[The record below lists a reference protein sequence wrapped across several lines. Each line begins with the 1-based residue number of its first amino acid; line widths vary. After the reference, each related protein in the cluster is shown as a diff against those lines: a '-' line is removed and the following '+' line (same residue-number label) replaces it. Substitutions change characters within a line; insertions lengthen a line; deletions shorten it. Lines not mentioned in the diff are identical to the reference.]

1 MALKEFPANG
11 NSHAALFDITRGD
24 FSFTAG
30 ELAKAGHLE
39 IATPFANIRG
49 RSRVGGIGTLSLI
62 SLFFAAMEKVQA
74 AGPAIGYL
82 DDGVIIA
89 NYKDDEPHGSFE
101 LVTKEATP
109 RRIFVDDPG
118 VTWALRLNSSSELSV
133 SQVSNSPAQM
143 IQLQAIQQ
151 NVLRTY
157 AVGLQAM
164 QGPTV
169 SGPNGS
175 PTPIFD
181 LPGSNLQRI
190 NFGPS
195 DNSPAI
201 ENLNSSPQ
209 SSPNSSSLKTTSAT
223 TSTSGS
229 SQNTASSIE
238 ESIFIPPPP
247 PPPPANVLTPP
258 VITTTAPALDNASSI
273 NIAGTAP
280 ANSTVALA
288 NNGNAIGTTTADASG
303 HWSINGIA
311 LSNGANYS
319 FTATATDVS
328 NNSSP
333 PSNQLAFQVDQTPPA
348 VPVITTT
355 APAQNNASSI
365 NVAGTAEAN
374 STVTLSNNGSPVGTT
389 TADGSGHWSVNGIP
403 LSNGADNN
411 FTATATDAAN
421 NASGPSN
428 ALTFHDDQT
437 APSATF
443 PTVALTSDTGAA
455 SSDFITSNGGVHF
468 AGTAADTGGAGLA
481 SVQVF
486 NGATLLGT
494 ATVVAGNWSL
504 DTTLAAGT
512 YNNLMVTVTD
522 LAGNTNTTTNT
533 QTIIVDTAPPAAG
546 TLSFSNL
553 TDSGTANTPPVT
565 TDNTFN
571 LTLTGQESGAAVAY
585 QASLNGGAFAATT
598 ASQSGLADGDYQ
610 FRALVTDAA
619 GNTSTSNVIE
629 VVVDNSVPAAGTLS
643 FSNLTDSGTANTP
656 PVTTDNT
663 FNLTLT
669 GQESGAAVAYQAS
682 LNGGAFAATTA
693 SQSGLAD
700 GDYQF
705 RALVTDAAGNTSTSN
720 VIEVVVD
727 NSVPAAGTLSF
738 SNLTDSGTANT
749 PPVTTDNTFNLT
761 LTGQESGA
769 AVAYQASLNGG
780 AFAATTASQSGL
792 ADGDYQ
798 FRALVTDAAG
808 NTSTSNVIEVVVDN
822 SAPAEALAITAI
834 ATDTGTAGDFITS
847 DTTLIVSGSNG
858 ALAAGEKIQIS
869 SDGTNW
875 FDVTPI
881 DSTHWSYDDTATP
894 HTSSFTYQA
903 RILDTA
909 GNIGTTASQAITI
922 ANLPAEAVAITAIT
936 TDTGTAGDFITSDTT
951 LIVSGSNGALAA
963 GEKIQISSDG
973 TNWFDVTPIDS
984 THWSYDDT
992 ANPHLSNVTYQVRV
1006 IDAANNVGTTAS
1018 QLVTI
1023 DTAPPAA
1030 GTLSF
1035 SNLTDSGTANT
1046 PPVTT
1051 DNTFNLTLT
1060 GQESGAAV
1068 AYQAS
1073 LNGGAFAAT
1082 TASQSGLA
1090 DGDYQ
1095 FRALVT
1101 DAAGNTSTSNVIEV
1115 VVDNSVPAAGTL
1127 SFSNLTDSGT
1137 ANTPPVTTDN
1147 TFNLTL
1153 TGQESGAAV
1162 AYQASLN
1169 GGAFAATTASQS
1181 GLADGDY
1188 QFRALVTDAAGNTST
1203 SNVIEVVVDN
1213 SVPAEALSDHGDY
1226 H

>member
-1 MALKEFPANG
+1 MRAGGAGGAWPLFGGCRDSSSGDRSVGGNGSTGFVLKPATPPCAIGAIERLIGSAAVVRPSGIAQLKVGDPVFRDDVVETTADGQVCIHFIDNTVVSLSNSARMALKEFPANG

-24 FSFTAG
+24 FSFTVG

-229 SQNTASSIE
+229 SQNTVSSIE
-238 ESIFIPPPP
+238 ESVFIPPP

-273 NIAGTAP
+273 NIAGTAL

-288 NNGNAIGTTTADASG
+288 NNGSAIGTTTADASG

-333 PSNQLAFQVDQTPPA
+333 PSNQLAFHVDQTPPA
-348 VPVITTT
+348 APVITTT
-355 APAQNNASSI
+355 ASAQINASSI

-374 STVTLSNNGSPVGTT
+374 STVTLSNNGNSVGTT

-421 NASGPSN
+421 NLSGPSN
-428 ALTFHDDQT
+428 TLIFHDDQT
-437 APSATF
+437 VPTESF
-443 PTVALTSDTGAA
+443 PTVTLTSDTGT
-455 SSDFITSNGGVHF
+455 SNSDFITSNGGVHF
-468 AGTAADTGGAGLA
+468 AGAVADTGGAGIG

-512 YNNLMVTVTD
+512 YNNLKVTVTD
-522 LAGNTNTTTNT
+522 LAGNASTTTT
-533 QTIIVDTAPPAAG
+533 AQTIIVD
-546 TLSFSNL
+546 
-553 TDSGTANTPPVT
+553 
-565 TDNTFN
+565 FN
-571 LTLTGQESGAAVAY
+571 GADRVVP
-585 QASLNGGAFAATT
+585 
-598 ASQSGLADGDYQ
+598 DGDADQRYRDVELRLHHQ
-610 FRALVTDAA
+610 QWWRAFCWRGRRHWRCRHRQRA
-619 GNTSTSNVIE
+619 G
-629 VVVDNSVPAAGTLS
+629 L
-643 FSNLTDSGTANTP
+643 
-656 PVTTDNT
+656 
-663 FNLTLT
+663 
-669 GQESGAAVAYQAS
+669 
-682 LNGGAFAATTA
+682 
-693 SQSGLAD
+693 
-700 GDYQF
+700 
-705 RALVTDAAGNTSTSN
+705 
-720 VIEVVVD
+720 
-727 NSVPAAGTLSF
+727 
-738 SNLTDSGTANT
+738 
-749 PPVTTDNTFNLT
+749 
-761 LTGQESGA
+761 
-769 AVAYQASLNGG
+769 
-780 AFAATTASQSGL
+780 
-792 ADGDYQ
+792 
-798 FRALVTDAAG
+798 
-808 NTSTSNVIEVVVDN
+808 
-822 SAPAEALAITAI
+822 
-834 ATDTGTAGDFITS
+834 
-847 DTTLIVSGSNG
+847 
-858 ALAAGEKIQIS
+858 
-869 SDGTNW
+869 
-875 FDVTPI
+875 
-881 DSTHWSYDDTATP
+881 
-894 HTSSFTYQA
+894 
-903 RILDTA
+903 
-909 GNIGTTASQAITI
+909 
-922 ANLPAEAVAITAIT
+922 
-936 TDTGTAGDFITSDTT
+936 
-951 LIVSGSNGALAA
+951 
-963 GEKIQISSDG
+963 
-973 TNWFDVTPIDS
+973 
-984 THWSYDDT
+984 
-992 ANPHLSNVTYQVRV
+992 
-1006 IDAANNVGTTAS
+1006 
-1018 QLVTI
+1018 
-1023 DTAPPAA
+1023 
-1030 GTLSF
+1030 
-1035 SNLTDSGTANT
+1035 
-1046 PPVTT
+1046 
-1051 DNTFNLTLT
+1051 
-1060 GQESGAAV
+1060 
-1068 AYQAS
+1068 
-1073 LNGGAFAAT
+1073 
-1082 TASQSGLA
+1082 
-1090 DGDYQ
+1090 
-1095 FRALVT
+1095 
-1101 DAAGNTSTSNVIEV
+1101 
-1115 VVDNSVPAAGTL
+1115 
-1127 SFSNLTDSGT
+1127 
-1137 ANTPPVTTDN
+1137 
-1147 TFNLTL
+1147 
-1153 TGQESGAAV
+1153 
-1162 AYQASLN
+1162 
-1169 GGAFAATTASQS
+1169 
-1181 GLADGDY
+1181 
-1188 QFRALVTDAAGNTST
+1188 
-1203 SNVIEVVVDN
+1203 
-1213 SVPAEALSDHGDY
+1213 
-1226 H
+1226 

>member
-1 MALKEFPANG
+1 MTTDNTFNLTLTGQESGAAVAYQASLNG
-11 NSHAALFDITRGD
+11 GA
-24 FSFTAG
+24 
-30 ELAKAGHLE
+30 
-39 IATPFANIRG
+39 
-49 RSRVGGIGTLSLI
+49 
-62 SLFFAAMEKVQA
+62 FAATTASQSGLADGDYQFRALVTDA
-74 AGPAIGYL
+74 AG
-82 DDGVIIA
+82 
-89 NYKDDEPHGSFE
+89 N
-101 LVTKEATP
+101 
-109 RRIFVDDPG
+109 
-118 VTWALRLNSSSELSV
+118 
-133 SQVSNSPAQM
+133 
-143 IQLQAIQQ
+143 
-151 NVLRTY
+151 
-157 AVGLQAM
+157 
-164 QGPTV
+164 
-169 SGPNGS
+169 
-175 PTPIFD
+175 
-181 LPGSNLQRI
+181 
-190 NFGPS
+190 
-195 DNSPAI
+195 
-201 ENLNSSPQ
+201 
-209 SSPNSSSLKTTSAT
+209 
-223 TSTSGS
+223 TSTS
-229 SQNTASSIE
+229 NVIE
-238 ESIFIPPPP
+238 VVVDNS
-247 PPPPANVLTPP
+247 
-258 VITTTAPALDNASSI
+258 APAEALAI
-273 NIAGTAP
+273 TAIATDTGTAGDFITSDTTLIVSGS
-280 ANSTVALA
+280 NGALA
-288 NNGNAIGTTTADASG
+288 AGEKIQISSDGTNWFDVTPIDSTHWSYDDTATPHTSSFTYQARILDTAGNIGTTASQAITIANLPAEAVAITAITTDTGTAGDFITSDTTLIVSG
-303 HWSINGIA
+303 
-311 LSNGANYS
+311 SNGALAAGEKIQISSDGTNWFDVTPIDSTHWSYDD
-319 FTATATDVS
+319 TA
-328 NNSSP
+328 NP
-333 PSNQLAFQVDQTPPA
+333 H
-348 VPVITTT
+348 
-355 APAQNNASSI
+355 
-365 NVAGTAEAN
+365 
-374 STVTLSNNGSPVGTT
+374 LSNVTYQ
-389 TADGSGHWSVNGIP
+389 VRVI
-403 LSNGADNN
+403 
-411 FTATATDAAN
+411 DAAN
-421 NASGPSN
+421 NVGTTASQ
-428 ALTFHDDQT
+428 L
-437 APSATF
+437 
-443 PTVALTSDTGAA
+443 
-455 SSDFITSNGGVHF
+455 
-468 AGTAADTGGAGLA
+468 
-481 SVQVF
+481 
-486 NGATLLGT
+486 
-494 ATVVAGNWSL
+494 
-504 DTTLAAGT
+504 
-512 YNNLMVTVTD
+512 VT
-522 LAGNTNTTTNT
+522 
-533 QTIIVDTAPPAAG
+533 IDTAPPAAG

-1073 LNGGAFAAT
+1073 LNGGAFTATTASQSGLADGDYQFRALVTDAAGNTSTSNVIEVVVDNSVPAAGTLSFSNLTDSGTANTPPVTTDNTFNLTLTGQESGAAVAYQASLNGGAFAAT

-1213 SVPAEALSDHGDY
+1213 SVPAAGTLSFSNLTDSGTANTPPVTTDNTFNLTLTGQESGAAVAYQASLNGGAFAATTASQSGLADGDY
-1226 H
+1226 QFRALVTDAAGNTSTSNVIEVVVDNSVWWWTIARRRRR

>member
-1 MALKEFPANG
+1 MPACR
-11 NSHAALFDITRGD
+11 SL
-24 FSFTAG
+24 TA
-30 ELAKAGHLE
+30 
-39 IATPFANIRG
+39 
-49 RSRVGGIGTLSLI
+49 
-62 SLFFAAMEKVQA
+62 
-74 AGPAIGYL
+74 
-82 DDGVIIA
+82 
-89 NYKDDEPHGSFE
+89 
-101 LVTKEATP
+101 
-109 RRIFVDDPG
+109 
-118 VTWALRLNSSSELSV
+118 
-133 SQVSNSPAQM
+133 
-143 IQLQAIQQ
+143 
-151 NVLRTY
+151 
-157 AVGLQAM
+157 
-164 QGPTV
+164 
-169 SGPNGS
+169 
-175 PTPIFD
+175 
-181 LPGSNLQRI
+181 
-190 NFGPS
+190 
-195 DNSPAI
+195 
-201 ENLNSSPQ
+201 
-209 SSPNSSSLKTTSAT
+209 
-223 TSTSGS
+223 
-229 SQNTASSIE
+229 
-238 ESIFIPPPP
+238 
-247 PPPPANVLTPP
+247 
-258 VITTTAPALDNASSI
+258 
-273 NIAGTAP
+273 
-280 ANSTVALA
+280 
-288 NNGNAIGTTTADASG
+288 
-303 HWSINGIA
+303 
-311 LSNGANYS
+311 
-319 FTATATDVS
+319 
-328 NNSSP
+328 
-333 PSNQLAFQVDQTPPA
+333 
-348 VPVITTT
+348 
-355 APAQNNASSI
+355 
-365 NVAGTAEAN
+365 
-374 STVTLSNNGSPVGTT
+374 
-389 TADGSGHWSVNGIP
+389 
-403 LSNGADNN
+403 
-411 FTATATDAAN
+411 
-421 NASGPSN
+421 
-428 ALTFHDDQT
+428 
-437 APSATF
+437 
-443 PTVALTSDTGAA
+443 
-455 SSDFITSNGGVHF
+455 
-468 AGTAADTGGAGLA
+468 
-481 SVQVF
+481 
-486 NGATLLGT
+486 ATLLGT

-512 YNNLMVTVTD
+512 YNNLKVTVTD
-522 LAGNTNTTTNT
+522 LAGNANTTTNA

-565 TDNTFN
+565 TDNIFN

-922 ANLPAEAVAITAIT
+922 ATLPAEAVAITAIT

-1060 GQESGAAV
+1060 RSGKRR
-1068 AYQAS
+1068 
-1073 LNGGAFAAT
+1073 GGGV
-1082 TASQSGLA
+1082 SGLA
-1090 DGDYQ
+1090 QRRRLCRDDGQ
-1095 FRALVT
+1095 PERPCGWRLPVPC
-1101 DAAGNTSTSNVIEV
+1101 AG
-1115 VVDNSVPAAGTL
+1115 DRCGRQHL
-1127 SFSNLTDSGT
+1127 DQQRHRGGG
-1137 ANTPPVTTDN
+1137 
-1147 TFNLTL
+1147 
-1153 TGQESGAAV
+1153 GQ
-1162 AYQASLN
+1162 
-1169 GGAFAATTASQS
+1169 
-1181 GLADGDY
+1181 
-1188 QFRALVTDAAGNTST
+1188 
-1203 SNVIEVVVDN
+1203 
-1213 SVPAEALSDHGDY
+1213 
-1226 H
+1226 

>member
-30 ELAKAGHLE
+30 KLAKAGHLE

-74 AGPAIGYL
+74 ASPAIGYL
-82 DDGVIIA
+82 DDGVIIP

-223 TSTSGS
+223 TSTSES

-280 ANSTVALA
+280 ANSTVALV

-311 LSNGANYS
+311 LSNGANYT

-443 PTVALTSDTGAA
+443 PTVALASDTGAA

-504 DTTLAAGT
+504 DTTLAAGS

-565 TDNTFN
+565 TDNIFN
-571 LTLTGQESGAAVAY
+571 LTLTGQESGATVAY

-619 GNTSTSNVIE
+619 GNTSTSTVIE

-643 FSNLTDSGTANTP
+643 FSNLTDSGAANTP

-693 SQSGLAD
+693 SQSSLPD

-738 SNLTDSGTANT
+738 SNLT
-749 PPVTTDNTFNLT
+749 
-761 LTGQESGA
+761 
-769 AVAYQASLNGG
+769 
-780 AFAATTASQSGL
+780 
-792 ADGDYQ
+792 
-798 FRALVTDAAG
+798 
-808 NTSTSNVIEVVVDN
+808 
-822 SAPAEALAITAI
+822 
-834 ATDTGTAGDFITS
+834 
-847 DTTLIVSGSNG
+847 
-858 ALAAGEKIQIS
+858 
-869 SDGTNW
+869 
-875 FDVTPI
+875 
-881 DSTHWSYDDTATP
+881 
-894 HTSSFTYQA
+894 
-903 RILDTA
+903 
-909 GNIGTTASQAITI
+909 
-922 ANLPAEAVAITAIT
+922 
-936 TDTGTAGDFITSDTT
+936 
-951 LIVSGSNGALAA
+951 
-963 GEKIQISSDG
+963 
-973 TNWFDVTPIDS
+973 
-984 THWSYDDT
+984 
-992 ANPHLSNVTYQVRV
+992 
-1006 IDAANNVGTTAS
+1006 
-1018 QLVTI
+1018 
-1023 DTAPPAA
+1023 
-1030 GTLSF
+1030 
-1035 SNLTDSGTANT
+1035 
-1046 PPVTT
+1046 
-1051 DNTFNLTLT
+1051 
-1060 GQESGAAV
+1060 
-1068 AYQAS
+1068 
-1073 LNGGAFAAT
+1073 
-1082 TASQSGLA
+1082 
-1090 DGDYQ
+1090 
-1095 FRALVT
+1095 
-1101 DAAGNTSTSNVIEV
+1101 
-1115 VVDNSVPAAGTL
+1115 
-1127 SFSNLTDSGT
+1127 
-1137 ANTPPVTTDN
+1137 
-1147 TFNLTL
+1147 
-1153 TGQESGAAV
+1153 
-1162 AYQASLN
+1162 
-1169 GGAFAATTASQS
+1169 
-1181 GLADGDY
+1181 
-1188 QFRALVTDAAGNTST
+1188 
-1203 SNVIEVVVDN
+1203 
-1213 SVPAEALSDHGDY
+1213 
-1226 H
+1226 